1 MEYLDTTIPKSE
13 FNKEFRNHYDSYYFS
28 LRKEYLNIIDVNFYK
43 KINLDLLVSSV
54 SEKNIS
60 SSYIFHNICLYYS
73 IKKFL
78 SKRTIETIYV
88 ENTFLKK
95 NIEPF
100 YAGTIN
106 IRNNKKIPKINIFRI
121 LLNQFLIFFISKFIS
136 KDKKIKSK
144 INLVDI
150 FITSNNLKIDRY
162 YDNFFLNKKLF
173 YYIPTF
179 VNLSI
184 IKIISCLLYFNK
196 KNYILKSQFMT
207 FKDFL
212 YSINFTFRVDKIK
225 IENIFFRKLNIKD
238 LILRELYLR
247 QNLNASIIGLQN
259 YFFAKNLKDKKIEL
273 KSVLNW
279 SENSIVDKGWNYGFR
294 SSYESLNTF
303 GYQGYYVE
311 KKLSSID
318 ITSNEFKSKTCPEY
332 IMIVGSILKKS
343 RSEFVKKIK
352 FIQSRAFRFEHL
364 LLKKFYKKKIN
375 NKIIILLNLDK
386 ETCIEIIDKI
396 RKTKFAKNNKTVFI
410 KEHPLLRLSQFY
422 KKSLPNNFK
431 IIEGNFYDIIK
442 KFKVII
448 TSGSSSSVYES
459 LLSGGKII
467 FPINDYY
474 DNLNLEMLDVPK
486 SYYKVCSNIDE
497 LDSHINKFLH
507 QDIKYFKYYRNK
519 NRLKKSI
526 NDTKNLNFLEKN

>member
-1 MEYLDTTIPKSE
+1 MEYLDTTIPKSQ
-13 FNKEFRNHYDSYYFS
+13 FNKELRKQYDSYFFS
-28 LRKEYLNIIDVNFYK
+28 LRKEYLNTIDVNFYK

-78 SKRTIETIYV
+78 SKRAIETIYV

-100 YAGTIN
+100 FSGIVKVKN
-106 IRNNKKIPKINIFRI
+106 SKKISKINIFRI
-121 LLNQFLIFFISKFIS
+121 LIKQVLIFFASKLIS
-136 KDKKIKSK
+136 KDKKIKSQ
-144 INLVDI
+144 INLIDI

-162 YDNFFLNKKLF
+162 YNNYFLNKKFF

-179 VNLSI
+179 VDLSLV
-184 IKIISCLLYFNK
+184 KIMSCLLYFNK
-196 KNYILKSQFMT
+196 KNYIVKSQFMT

-225 IENIFFRKLNIKD
+225 IKKIFFRKLNIKD

-259 YFFAKNLKDKKIEL
+259 YLFAKNLKDKKIEL
-273 KSVLNW
+273 RSVLNW
-279 SENSIVDKGWNYGFR
+279 NENSIVDKGWNYGFR
-294 SSYESLNTF
+294 SFYENLNTF
-303 GYQGYYVE
+303 GYQGFYLE

-318 ITSNEFKSKTCPEY
+318 VTSNELKSKTCPEY

-343 RSEFVKKIK
+343 RSEFAKKIK
-352 FIQSRAFRFEHL
+352 FIQSKAFRFEYL
-364 LLKKFYKKKIN
+364 LFKKFYKKKIN

-396 RKTKFAKNNKTVFI
+396 KNTKFAKNKNTIFI
-410 KEHPLLRLSQFY
+410 KEHPLLKLSQFY
-422 KKSLPNNFK
+422 HKPLPNNFK
-431 IIEGNFYDIIK
+431 IIEGNFYDVIK

-486 SYYKVCSNIDE
+486 SYYKVCNNIEE
-497 LDSHINKFLH
+497 LDIHINKFLH
-507 QDIKYFKYYRNK
+507 QDIKYFEYYENK
-519 NRLKKSI
+519 SRLKKSI
-526 NDTKNLNFLEKN
+526 NNKKNLNLFGKN